1 MDFQALVDDI
11 KSRAAKVAAIGKVLK
26 FDLDGDFITLDG
38 TGDDN
43 VVHTDN
49 QQADCTIK
57 VSKDNLVKVMN
68 GSLNPMMAFMTGKVK
83 VDGDMSVAMKLQ
95 NLV

>member
-1 MDFQALVDDI
+1 MEFQALVDDI
-11 KSRAAKVAAIGKVLK
+11 KSRAAKAAAIGKVLK
-26 FDLDGDFITLDG
+26 FDLGGEYITLDG

-43 VVHTDN
+43 VVSTDD